1 MSGKKKN
8 EAKEKA
14 STRQLMGIADITDH
28 ALVTGYGELVFFM
41 IKPTNISVLS
51 ESSVGARIYALMNVL
66 KGIAEI
72 EMLCLNSREN
82 FEDNKTHL
90 RSRMEAEQNPVI
102 RKLLLQDATT
112 LDRMQ
117 VQMATAREFL
127 IIIRLRDEKEAEVQP
142 YLSRIEKS
150 LKDQGFTTKKADE
163 ADIKRLL
170 GVYYEQYTHL
180 RKNNLHS
187 TSKGFANSI
196 INKDGIQTFLV
207 RMPSLW
213 ISLKFDPLAW
223 GFIFYCLIRSISDG
237 VKSF

>member
-1 MSGKKKN
+1 MSRKKKN
-8 EAKEKA
+8 DAKEKA
-14 STRQLMGIADITDH
+14 PTRQLMGIADITDH

-90 RSRMEAEQNPVI
+90 RSRMDAEQNPVI
-102 RKLLLQDATT
+102 RKLLLQDATA

-127 IIIRLRDEKEAEVQP
+127 IIIRLRDEKESEVQP

-150 LKDQGFTTKKADE
+150 LKDQGFTTKKANE

-170 GVYYEQYTHL
+170 GVYYEQNVTTEKYED
-180 RKNNLHS
+180 
-187 TSKGFANSI
+187 F
-196 INKDGIQTFLV
+196 DGERWV
-207 RMPSLW
+207 
-213 ISLKFDPLAW
+213 
-223 GFIFYCLIRSISDG
+223 IFG
-237 VKSF
+237 E

>member
-170 GVYYEQYTHL
+170 GVYYEQNVTTEKYED
-180 RKNNLHS
+180 
-187 TSKGFANSI
+187 F
-196 INKDGIQTFLV
+196 DGERWV
-207 RMPSLW
+207 
-213 ISLKFDPLAW
+213 
-223 GFIFYCLIRSISDG
+223 IFG
-237 VKSF
+237 E

>member
-1 MSGKKKN
+1 MSRKKKN
-8 EAKEKA
+8 DAKEKA

-102 RKLLLQDATT
+102 RKLLLQDATA

-170 GVYYEQYTHL
+170 GVYYEQNVTTEKYED
-180 RKNNLHS
+180 
-187 TSKGFANSI
+187 F
-196 INKDGIQTFLV
+196 DGERWV
-207 RMPSLW
+207 
-213 ISLKFDPLAW
+213 
-223 GFIFYCLIRSISDG
+223 IFG
-237 VKSF
+237 E